1 MAVALEVAAK
11 RPWWHC
17 LIGGVAAVPGT
28 RRPAGQPWMVLLLLL
43 SKRLHSIFVLR
54 LFNDGPAM
62 TLALAALLCFMNRR
76 WVAGCV
82 LFSLGVS
89 VKMNVLLFAP
99 ALLLLLIR
107 NAGGWVGA
115 IQHIAL
121 CGVIQLLL
129 GAPFLLSHP
138 VSYIARSFELGRVFT
153 YVWTVNF
160 KFLPEDVF
168 VDRRLGL
175 ALLVVHLALLG
186 VLGVRWFGSDVSRW
200 GCTADGK
207 PDSPRRIA
215 LIMFACN
222 FVGIVF
228 ARSLHAQFWCWYAFS
243 LPLLA
248 AESALGLPMAIPLLV
263 GMDYAFSYV
272 WPTTAFSSGL
282 LQVCHLLLLVA
293 IAAAPLPPAQGST
306 EEGIVDVSR
315 SRRLR
320 GTKDD

>member
-1 MAVALEVAAK
+1 
-11 RPWWHC
+11 
-17 LIGGVAAVPGT
+17 
-28 RRPAGQPWMVLLLLL
+28 MVLILLL

-76 WVAGCV
+76 WVVGCV

-107 NAGGWVGA
+107 NTGGWIGA

-121 CGVIQLLL
+121 CGIIQAVV
-129 GAPFLLSHP
+129 GAPFLLAHP

-153 YVWTVNF
+153 YIWTVNL

-168 VDRRLGL
+168 VDKRVGL
-175 ALLVVHLALLG
+175 ALLVAHLG
-186 VLGVRWFGSDVSRW
+186 VLGLLGVRWFGWDVTRW
-200 GCTADGK
+200 GQTRGGTH
-207 PDSPRRIA
+207 DSPRVIA
-215 LIMFACN
+215 LVMFACN

-248 AESALGLPMAIPLLV
+248 AESSLGVTLALPLLA
-263 GMDYAFSYV
+263 GMDYAFGYV
-272 WPTTAFSSGL
+272 WPTTPMSSAV
-282 LQVCHLLLLVA
+282 LQVCHLLLLGA
-293 IAAAPLPPAQGST
+293 IAAAPLPNPAAAEGSPKP
-306 EEGIVDVSR
+306 
-315 SRRLR
+315 RLR
-320 GTKDD
+320 GKAKTQ